1 MDISKGWAHKHC
13 SINGVRAVQ
22 EPWRDHHPRSS
33 RSAPRRR
40 PNRCTATAAGGL
52 CASRLQ
58 HAAGARSAAKQ
69 VRDPEN
75 DQSAAKKVKREI
87 KQEIT
92 TTTTIKQEP
101 LSSQISKLFD
111 AGGSFKQEKDEDE
124 DDDWETTQVG
134 PEIKE
139 EDEEFDWLGPAAN
152 ATEEA
157 VETEKTIM
165 RIGRFSGC

>member
-1 MDISKGWAHKHC
+1 MGFVLSKSHGATTTHGHQ
-13 SINGVRAVQ
+13 GPPPAAAQ
-22 EPWRDHHPRSS
+22 TA
-33 RSAPRRR
+33 APQRQ
-40 PNRCTATAAGGL
+40 AGGL

-124 DDDWETTQVG
+124 DDDGETTQVG

-157 VETEKTIM
+157 VETEKTFM

>member
-1 MDISKGWAHKHC
+1 MGFVLSMSHGATTTHGHQ
-13 SINGVRAVQ
+13 G
-22 EPWRDHHPRSS
+22 PP
-33 RSAPRRR
+33 P
-40 PNRCTATAAGGL
+40 ATAQTAAPQRQAGGL
-52 CASRLQ
+52 CAARLQ

-75 DQSAAKKVKREI
+75 DQSATKKVKREI

-157 VETEKTIM
+157 VETEKIIM
-165 RIGRFSGC
+165 RIGRFSGY